1 METLSI
7 IVIVVAIIIL
17 LGLIGL
23 KLYSAIK
30 LKGLRQTAID
40 LIVKAEEMFE
50 KGKNSEKFQLVVDGI
65 LNCIPAPLKLFINE
79 NTIEL
84 FVQTVFDS
92 IKSALD
98 AQPKV
103 VNVEMGEIEEEN
115 IKEEE

>member
-17 LGLIGL
+17 IGLIGL

-50 KGKNSEKFQLVVDGI
+50 KGKNSEKFQSVVEGI
-65 LNCIPAPLKLFINE
+65 LDCIPAPLKLFINE

-98 AQPKV
+98 VQPKIDSKTS
-103 VNVEMGEIEEEN
+103 EDIEEAIEEE
-115 IKEEE
+115 E

>member
-17 LGLIGL
+17 IGLIGL

-30 LKGLRQTAID
+30 LKGLRQTAIE

-50 KGKNSEKFQLVVDGI
+50 KGKNSEKFQSVVEGI
-65 LNCIPAPLKLFINE
+65 LDCIPAPLKLFINE

-98 AQPKV
+98 VQPKIDSKTS
-103 VNVEMGEIEEEN
+103 EDTEEAIEEE
-115 IKEEE
+115 E

>member
-17 LGLIGL
+17 IGLIGL

-50 KGKNSEKFQLVVDGI
+50 KGKNSEKFQSVVEGI
-65 LNCIPAPLKLFINE
+65 LDCIPAPLKLFINE

-98 AQPKV
+98 VQPKIDSKTS
-103 VNVEMGEIEEEN
+103 EDTEEAIEEE
-115 IKEEE
+115 E

>member
-7 IVIVVAIIIL
+7 IVIVVAMVIL

-50 KGKNSEKFQLVVDGI
+50 KGKNSEKFQSVVEGI
-65 LNCIPAPLKLFINE
+65 LDCIPAPVKLFINE

-98 AQPKV
+98 VQPQIT
-103 VNVEMGEIEEEN
+103 NENIGEIEDN